1 MPLSKN
7 YVRDGNRRII
17 ASVTSGFS
25 DTSEL
30 VRDESGEILGRTS
43 ERFHNT
49 RDRDGKVI
57 SVNTSD
63 C

>member
-1 MPLSKN
+1 MPLNKD
-7 YVRDGNRRII
+7 YIRDGNRRII

-30 VRDESGEILGRTS
+30 VRDENGEILGRVALV
-43 ERFHNT
+43 RL
-49 RDRDGKVI
+49 G
-57 SVNTSD
+57 